1 MQVPH
6 DILPLR
12 MRGDGELE
20 AEEEDDIYE
29 MVHKVVGEVKAH
41 TSSQH

>member
-1 MQVPH
+1 VPH

-20 AEEEDDIYE
+20 AEEEEDIY
-29 MVHKVVGEVKAH
+29 MKWFIRWWVR
-41 TSSQH
+41 